1 MRYDYYMGMKN
12 SISEDFKL
20 LTARNIIDILDGDT
34 KFGAFTFENGK
45 YFVIAMPYLSG
56 SMLCDISTQF
66 GLVVRYYFDTTNDKK
81 QNKSRWTY
89 LTDLFE
95 YSITNDNFYF
105 QKIHNAN
112 PSKLFDVFE
121 SIFNTIG
128 KEHYDRMMVINKL

>member
-34 KFGAFTFENGK
+34 KFGAFTFANGK

-66 GLVVRYYFDTTNDKK
+66 GFVVRYYFDTTNDKK
-81 QNKSRWTY
+81 QNKKSERR
-89 LTDLFE
+89 
-95 YSITNDNFYF
+95 S
-105 QKIHNAN
+105 
-112 PSKLFDVFE
+112 VFFRFLVFF
-121 SIFNTIG
+121 FNVVSFI
-128 KEHYDRMMVINKL
+128 YRMRMN